1 MTRTS
6 LQVTSCLN
14 CLNQCTLLLFRPINF
29 SGFFHLHEVTFSSN
43 LYFSNNISSKVNTIM
58 SYLIILMHNSTKMIL
73 LSEVVELFTFLSC
86 FKITNDTY
94 KVYFVSS
101 DICEI
106 VS

>member
-1 MTRTS
+1 
-6 LQVTSCLN
+6 
-14 CLNQCTLLLFRPINF
+14 
-29 SGFFHLHEVTFSSN
+29 
-43 LYFSNNISSKVNTIM
+43 M
-58 SYLIILMHNSTKMIL
+58 SYLIILMHNSTKMII
-73 LSEVVELFTFLSC
+73 LSEVVELCTFLCC